1 MKALLGRVF
10 LVVIFFLLSL
20 YNTLKKWSILPF
32 PLACRVSVDKSAYS
46 LMEVPLHITC
56 CFALAAFSILSLF
69 LTSAILITVCLDLV
83 LFRLI
88 LFGTLCTSWNWMSIS
103 SPRPGKLSTIMSSN
117 MSWPLSLSFFSWDPY
132 NVNVLMLFQRSLK
145 LSSFFK
151 ITVQFQWFPLVS
163 FNLLIHFSVSP
174 NVLLIPSSVFFNF
187 SCCILHPGLVVL
199 YIFLTLC

>member
-83 LFRLI
+83 LFWLI

-145 LSSFFK
+145 LSSFFVF
-151 ITVQFQWFPLVS
+151 I
-163 FNLLIHFSVSP
+163 LLFI
-174 NVLLIPSSVFFNF
+174 LLHGRNFHHSVFQLTSLFF
-187 SCCILHPGLVVL
+187 CIIYSAVDSFWSIFHFILL
-199 YIFLTLC
+199 YCSF

>member
-10 LVVIFFLLSL
+10 LVAIFFLLSL
-20 YNTLKKWSILPF
+20 YKSANTLKKWSILPF

-56 CFALAAFSILSLF
+56 CFALAAFNILSLF

-88 LFGTLCTSWNWMSIS
+88 LFGTLCTFWNWMSIS

-117 MSWPLSLSFFSWDPY
+117 MSWPRSLSFFSWDPY
-132 NVNVLMLFQRSLK
+132 NVNVLMLSRRSLK

-151 ITVQFQWFPLVS
+151 ITVQFQ
-163 FNLLIHFSVSP
+163 
-174 NVLLIPSSVFFNF
+174 
-187 SCCILHPGLVVL
+187 
-199 YIFLTLC
+199 